1 MNLLMKEI
9 NTMKNKFQHM
19 NDIKYKIKGDLTL
32 LGDEVKEV
40 TNEDNEQ
47 QQFEQGQR
55 MTSTQHTVRM
65 EEQKVVKG
73 LLNIN
78 A

>member
-1 MNLLMKEI
+1 MTS
-9 NTMKNKFQHM
+9 NTKF
-19 NDIKYKIKGDLTL
+19 KGDLIL
-32 LGDEVKEV
+32 LGYEVKEV

-47 QQFEQGQR
+47 QQFEWGQR

-78 A
+78 G